1 VGDVPAIS
9 SSATP
14 PALIAQRCCQVRA
27 DQLSEFGASST
38 QVSGG
43 ALDDRGSLRPGGG
56 ERASHNAGDQAH
68 PETTAP
74 PEAADGTAAG
84 FKRGGLAADEK
95 RDRSRPAE
103 VDGAGRAGPVDGRAH
118 GEQAGRDE
126 GRGADLAGQ
135 RERLVRQRDR
145 AGRVTGEQVTGRGEG
160 ELCGGVGEVAAGP
173 RYRGRVRPGG
183 RGQPRGPTR
192 SLIGCTLAV
201 SQVKARQPRRQPPS
215 IVASIE

>member
-1 VGDVPAIS
+1 MA
-9 SSATP
+9 
-14 PALIAQRCCQVRA
+14 R
-27 DQLSEFGASST
+27 
-38 QVSGG
+38 
-43 ALDDRGSLRPGGG
+43 RPGSSVVVWPPT
-56 ERASHNAGDQAH
+56 RNAIVA
-68 PETTAP
+68 AP
-74 PEAADGTAAG
+74 P
-84 FKRGGLAADEK
+84 
-95 RDRSRPAE
+95 RSMAL
-103 VDGAGRAGPVDGRAH
+103 AGPVDGRAH

-173 RYRGRVRPGG
+173 RNRRRVRPGG